1 MDKLNELMRNNG
13 GYITA
18 KQAKEVG
25 RYVYYRLLEKVKN
38 GSVTRVRRGVFAD
51 TLELANTMIDVE
63 KIVPGGVICLY
74 SAWIYHGLSTQVPS
88 SCHVAIERIRKVSVP
103 DYPPIILYYW
113 NEKSYRTGI
122 MQAEVGGFSVQIYNI
137 EKSVCDAIRYRNK
150 IGVDV
155 SSEVVRNY
163 LSRTDRN
170 LSKLMRYAQEL
181 RITNTI
187 NKYLEIE
194 L

>member
-1 MDKLNELMRNNG
+1 M
-13 GYITA
+13 
-18 KQAKEVG
+18 
-25 RYVYYRLLEKVKN
+25 
-38 GSVTRVRRGVFAD
+38 
-51 TLELANTMIDVE
+51 
-63 KIVPGGVICLY
+63 
-74 SAWIYHGLSTQVPS
+74 
-88 SCHVAIERIRKVSVP
+88 
-103 DYPPIILYYW
+103 
-113 NEKSYRTGI
+113 TGI